1 MCIHII
7 HTFDNIK
14 EDTHAKQMGYR
25 QPQLRTHTHSNP
37 NNILFSQS
45 HYRIYKL
52 NVYII
57 KLLRK
62 REILAL
68 SQELRQENN
77 VMDNIWY
84 RNPSKSEVIGRC
96 GGNEKTE

>member
-1 MCIHII
+1 
-7 HTFDNIK
+7 
-14 EDTHAKQMGYR
+14 MGYR

-57 KLLRK
+57 KWLRK

-68 SQELRQENN
+68 SQELRQLEN
-77 VMDNIWY
+77 VMDKIWG
-84 RNPSKSEVIGRC
+84 NPSKSEVIGRC
-96 GGNEKTE
+96 GGDEKTE